1 MAGYPQNIEY
11 MSKFTLKS
19 VLSERNLFI
28 LFSIANLI
36 PVCLTSFIGSLD
48 GPQHL
53 YVSNIIA
60 QLWKGNESYQQFYL
74 MNQPII
80 GNVMGNYMLAICNLF
95 LPAWLAEKMFIITYL
110 VALTSGFRY
119 LVISIKGS
127 SGYLTLIIFP
137 FSYHLLFMM
146 GYYNF
151 SLAIAIMFISIGYW
165 LRYYKNFTLKRI
177 LILFLLFTITY
188 YTHVFVFAFLLLII
202 GFQTTYNF
210 VVEIGNKEKQVVKKY
225 LKRAGIALACA
236 IPGLFFSYL
245 YLSKLPVMNP
255 SGITTNEFAHW
266 KNLFDLKILI
276 GFVDYEEVL
285 YTRILFIT
293 LMVLCIWI
301 IAKRILLLI
310 KQFRAGTR
318 HSFNIFELNDFWFGI
333 AVVFLGLY
341 LYFPNNMSFS
351 FRITVLIVFIIILWI
366 AVQDFNPKYAI
377 LPIAVVLYCGIYLRI
392 VYVKYQRPLDRQITE
407 IHSLEKL
414 IPENTL
420 IMTANYSDNWI
431 LYHVQNYLGTEKPI
445 IDLRSPAVS
454 ELFAVN
460 WNHKKRPF
468 TFVGAKES
476 GIFTGLWNNP
486 ESSPVMI
493 AQYIAVIDYVHFL
506 RFSDDDKV
514 KKILA
519 RDYQVLYVSKSKIVA
534 LFKFNAAEK
543 VRTYQT
549 WLEGKPNS
557 VKLLKEKAIRN
568 NIPYETFLQ
577 KDALWLYDQSFAE

>member
-1 MAGYPQNIEY
+1 
-11 MSKFTLKS
+11 MSNLTLKS
-19 VLSERNLFI
+19 VFSEKNLFI
-28 LFSIANLI
+28 LFSIANII

-53 YVSNIIA
+53 YVSNIIV
-60 QLWKGNESYQQFYL
+60 QLIKGNESYQQFYL

-80 GNVMGNYMLAICNLF
+80 GNVLGNYILALFNLF
-95 LPAWLAEKMFIITYL
+95 LPAWLAEKIFIITYL
-110 VALTSGFRY
+110 VSLTYGFRY

-127 SGYLTLIIFP
+127 SGYLTLLIFP

-151 SLAIAIMFISIGYW
+151 SLSIAIMFISLGFWI
-165 LRYYKNFTLKRI
+165 RHHKKFTLKST
-177 LILFLLFTITY
+177 LISFFLFTLTY

-202 GFQTTYNF
+202 GFHTTYNF
-210 VVEIGNKEKQVVKKY
+210 VVDMSNKEKQAFKKY
-225 LKRAGIALACA
+225 VTRAGIALACA
-236 IPGLFFSYL
+236 IPGLIFSYL
-245 YLSKLPVMNP
+245 YLSRIPEIDP
-255 SGITTNEFAHW
+255 SGAATNEFAHW

-293 LMVLCIWI
+293 LLTLCLWI
-301 IAKRILLLI
+301 IAKRFLFII
-310 KQFRAGTR
+310 KQYRAGTR
-318 HSFNIFELNDFWFGI
+318 HSGNFFELDDFWMGI
-333 AVVFLGLY
+333 AFVFLGLY
-341 LYFPNNMSFS
+341 IYFPNNMSFS
-351 FRITVLIVFIIILWI
+351 FRITVLLLYIIILWI
-366 AVQDFNPKYAI
+366 AVQDFNPKHAI
-377 LPIAVVLYCGIYLRI
+377 LPIAVILYCGISLRT

-407 IHSLEKL
+407 IQSIERL

-431 LYHVQNYLGTEKPI
+431 LYHVQNYIGTEKPI
-445 IDLRSPAVS
+445 IDIRSPAVS

-476 GIFTGLWNNP
+476 GIFSGLWNNP
-486 ESSPVMI
+486 ENSPVMI
-493 AQYIAVIDYVHFL
+493 AQYVAVIDYVQFL
-506 RFSDDDKV
+506 RFSDEDNV

-519 RDYQVLYVSKSKIVA
+519 RDYQVLYVSKSRFVA
-534 LFKFNAAEK
+534 LFKFNAGEK
-543 VRTYQT
+543 VRAYQT
-549 WLEGKPNS
+549 WLENKPNS
-557 VKLLKEKAIRN
+557 VKLLKEKAAKS